1 MNRDIN
7 DIMRNSVEVYLTT
20 RDGKQHL
27 RLHGWLKRHDDAI
40 VKSEIISDNDD
51 YFGTFMIFITR
62 KLLKKLKED
71 HLETGLYCDLEVVS
85 MTQQKFMRDM
95 TADYKPDLKEHEIVK
110 RIQNFML
117 NFQIKDKDDIAKFV
131 KQANETS
138 LALFRKNKEFI
149 DDYIE
154 TKEMSAKEKIRDLN
168 LMIEAFEQDER
179 YEDCAFIVSIRDKL
193 KKHNMKQK
201 IRGNE

>member
-131 KQANETS
+131 KQANE
-138 LALFRKNKEFI
+138 LHLR
-149 DDYIE
+149 YL
-154 TKEMSAKEKIRDLN
+154 EKIKN
-168 LMIEAFEQDER
+168 L
-179 YEDCAFIVSIRDKL
+179 
-193 KKHNMKQK
+193 
-201 IRGNE
+201 